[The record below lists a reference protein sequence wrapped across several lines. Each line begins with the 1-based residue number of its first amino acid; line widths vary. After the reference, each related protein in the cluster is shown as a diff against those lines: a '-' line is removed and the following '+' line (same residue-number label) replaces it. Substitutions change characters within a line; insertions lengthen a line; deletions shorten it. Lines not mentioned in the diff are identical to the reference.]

1 MQLFPCPFC
10 GLRAE
15 SEFHFGGDLGNA
27 RPEGG
32 AAVSDTTWSA
42 YLHLRRN
49 PKGPA
54 REVWMHLTCGEIF
67 ALERDTVTHAVLGS
81 HGFGEGAAP

>member
-32 AAVSDTTWSA
+32 AAVPDATWSA
-42 YLHLRRN
+42 YLHLRLN

-67 ALERDTVTHAVLGS
+67 AMDRDTVGHAVAGS
-81 HGFGEGAAP
+81 QALAEGSAP